1 MDLYDKLAAES
12 QKLREKEAILKTIQQ
27 SLREKEN
34 DVISNKMNQEVT
46 PRFGNGLND
55 IILNSLRK
63 NGGFSDLDPN
73 LIFPKRFTADDLR

>member
-1 MDLYDKLAAES
+1 
-12 QKLREKEAILKTIQQ
+12 
-27 SLREKEN
+27 
-34 DVISNKMNQEVT
+34 MNQEVT

-63 NGGFSDLDPN
+63 NGGLSDLDPN